1 MDISSLTPEMLQK
14 LPAMKPPP
22 GHFTNFA
29 NPAHD
34 GSNAHQTVIVIGF
47 LTALT
52 VVVLLLRL
60 YAKFV
65 LIRSNGW
72 DDYLAIGATIGAIA
86 YSSLAIYVFEH
97 GFGVHQWN
105 VRAATLIELT
115 DYLNAILYIYK
126 PFMLMAK
133 LSLCV
138 FFFNIFRS
146 NPKFRWAIYF
156 AVIYNVV
163 LQTTAFFSSIFL
175 CIPGRPQFWQCS
187 HKVSV
192 LNIVTSGF
200 NIFSDFYLLFL
211 PLFALQQ
218 LQMRP
223 ARKLAIAL
231 VFAVGLLA
239 CIASILGLVYRLKQD
254 ASPDVSWNFAPEII
268 LVTFELEATIMVGCF
283 LVMPALFRAKHP
295 LSLSSLWSNR
305 SNLLRS
311 SHMATTIFS
320 RTEKSSSEVGAQ
332 TEKAAASP
340 KVSGLSNHSGDSLM
354 TKAVGTSSGI

>member
-1 MDISSLTPEMLQK
+1 MDISKLTPEMLQRM
-14 LPAMKPPP
+14 PAMKPPP
-22 GHFTNFA
+22 GRFTDFA
-29 NPAHD
+29 DPAHD

-52 VVVLLLRL
+52 VSVLLLRL
-60 YAKFV
+60 YSKLV
-65 LIRSNGW
+65 LIKAHGW
-72 DDYLAIGATIGAIA
+72 DDYLAVGATIGAIA
-86 YSSLAIYVFEH
+86 YGSLAIYVFEH

-138 FFFNIFRS
+138 FFFNIFKS
-146 NPKFRWAIYF
+146 TPKFRWAIYF
-156 AVIYNVV
+156 AVFYNVT
-163 LQTTAFFSSIFL
+163 LQVTAFFSSIFL

-187 HKVSV
+187 HRVSV

-211 PLFALQQ
+211 PLFALSQ

-223 ARKLAIAL
+223 ARKLAILL

-239 CIASILGLVYRLKQD
+239 CIASILGLIYRLRQD
-254 ASPDVSWNFAPEII
+254 ASADVSWNFAPEII

-283 LVMPALFRAKHP
+283 LVMPALFRSKHR

-305 SNLLRS
+305 SFLLRS
-311 SHMATTIFS
+311 SQNSTTAFS
-320 RTEKSSSEVGAQ
+320 RVNKKTSAEGMNMEKIA
-332 TEKAAASP
+332 P
-340 KVSGLSNHSGDSLM
+340 KVSGLSNQSGDSLM
-354 TKAVGTSSGI
+354 PEGSRRSPNF